1 MSTSPQIVRILNILR
16 KLSSGGEFTTS
27 ELATYASD
35 HDAPEVS
42 RRQIQRDLR
51 AIEASGVPLHEV
63 SAGREIR
70 WSIPKD
76 YRSLAMLSFGDNEL
90 LSLYVLKGMISRL
103 ESTVIGRHVEDLIR
117 KLEHFAPGNLFLQG
131 AVSTEVTPGRFVN
144 SIPDDVMT
152 AIIHA
157 IIDPHWDRVTYRRI
171 GADDVKT
178 FVVSF
183 CRLVDHWGRL
193 YVLAWHPRY
202 EHYISLAVD
211 RIEHVVRADDVTD
224 PLHQFDED
232 QFRASRF
239 GLFEGAA
246 EDVTL
251 HVQKSAINYFQ
262 YRFWHPSQKVSI
274 QDDGSALLTLRAPI
288 TPELVSWIVGW
299 ADVLRVVEP
308 TSLISAC
315 QEKVKGV
322 ERWGRDG
329 GG

>member
-1 MSTSPQIVRILNILR
+1 MSISPQIVRILNILR
-16 KLSSGGEFTTS
+16 KLSSGGEYSTS
-27 ELATYASD
+27 ELAAYASD
-35 HDAPEVS
+35 HDVPEVS

-51 AIEASGVPLHEV
+51 AIETSGIPLREV
-63 SAGREIR
+63 TVGREIR

-76 YRSLAMLSFGDNEL
+76 YRSIAMLSFGDNEL
-90 LSLYVLKGMISRL
+90 LSLYVLKGLITRL
-103 ESTVIGRHVEDLIR
+103 ETTVIGRHVEELIR
-117 KLEHFAPGNLFLQG
+117 KLEHFAPGSLFLRG
-131 AVSTEVTPGRFVN
+131 DVSTEVTPGRFIN

-211 RIEHVVRADDVTD
+211 RIESVVRANDISD

-239 GLFEGAA
+239 GLFEGTA
-246 EDVTL
+246 EDITL

-274 QDDGSALLTLRAPI
+274 QDDGSALLTLRVPI

-299 ADVLRVVEP
+299 ADVLRVLEP
-308 TSLISAC
+308 TSLICAC

-322 ERWGRDG
+322 ELWGKVG
-329 GG
+329 E